1 MRSSAQFG
9 AENFICS
16 IEFIEKRILWAT
28 KKHTFVWISRR
39 KHCYYHTYLWHL
51 DRCMEDMAV
60 ELLYWQEWVANID
73 MNPMYNCKKY
83 LKIWKQKNH
92 QLIIWVGVISI
103 FEAKQNK
110 IQKNEYVHY
119 TFKASYHVFYLLAFS
134 IYDRETPQLVYA
146 HNNVKSISER
156 ERKMSINK
164 LHPHM
169 AHPLRTHVHL
179 SMCQNE

>member
-28 KKHTFVWISRR
+28 KKHTFVRISRR

-51 DRCMEDMAV
+51 VRCMEDMAV
-60 ELLYWQEWVANID
+60 ELLFWQEWVANID

-110 IQKNEYVHY
+110 IQKMSMFITHSKRR
-119 TFKASYHVFYLLAFS
+119 TVFFICLLFRFMTERHLNLFMH
-134 IYDRETPQLVYA
+134 ITMWNRFR
-146 HNNVKSISER
+146 SENA
-156 ERKMSINK
+156 KC
-164 LHPHM
+164 L
-169 AHPLRTHVHL
+169 
-179 SMCQNE
+179 